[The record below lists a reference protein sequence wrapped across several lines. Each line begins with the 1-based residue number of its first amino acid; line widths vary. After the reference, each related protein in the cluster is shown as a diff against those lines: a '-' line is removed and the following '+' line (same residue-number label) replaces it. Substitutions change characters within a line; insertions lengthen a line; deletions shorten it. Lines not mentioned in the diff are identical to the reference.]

1 MLAAKEQPSLSPSMQ
16 DDALASAIPLHFLEA
31 EIGGLV
37 LCAKTATAAA
47 LSARGESAGYSLR
60 RRFRGIFCGAEPA
73 ALPDGWTPLR
83 SVPSVRFGRVLEA
96 ETETA
101 LPAAALRR
109 AAGAGGGA
117 RLLGDVEQ
125 LRLQEAPEERDFFFA
140 DNLEPHAT
148 RRKEI
153 LKAHPEITKLMGP
166 EWRTKYIVAATVA
179 LQILLACLA
188 KKWSVWTFVAVAYV
202 VGATVNHSLFL
213 AIHELAHNLGAKSSS
228 ANKII
233 GMVANLPIVFPYC
246 ITFKPY
252 HMAHHRNQGVDGID
266 TDVPTF
272 LEGYLIT
279 KSSYNR
285 VDHTI
290 RKAIFMFFQIFAYAL
305 RPMFIKPDLVP
316 FDGWVLCNLLAA
328 RPGSG
333 FWTDFDATEETYS
346 YYGPLNWLAYNV
358 GYHNEHHDF
367 PNIAW
372 SNLPKVRDIAPEF
385 YDHLP
390 QCKSWP
396 GAILR
401 YIFDDSISPFSR
413 VKRTKKYD

>member
-1 MLAAKEQPSLSPSMQ
+1 M
-16 DDALASAIPLHFLEA
+16 
-31 EIGGLV
+31 G
-37 LCAKTATAAA
+37 
-47 LSARGESAGYSLR
+47 SLR
-60 RRFRGIFCGAEPA
+60 
-73 ALPDGWTPLR
+73 
-83 SVPSVRFGRVLEA
+83 S
-96 ETETA
+96 
-101 LPAAALRR
+101 
-109 AAGAGGGA
+109 
-117 RLLGDVEQ
+117 
-125 LRLQEAPEERDFFFA
+125 EAPEERDFFFA

-316 FDGWVLCNLLAA
+316 FDGWVLCNLLVMAA
-328 RPGSG
+328 FDYFMFVAVGWQAVVYFLLSTFFAGSIHPTAG
-333 FWTDFDATEETYS
+333 HFIA
-346 YYGPLNWLAYNV
+346 
-358 GYHNEHHDF
+358 EHYVMEGQ
-367 PNIAW
+367 A
-372 SNLPKVRDIAPEF
+372 
-385 YDHLP
+385 
-390 QCKSWP
+390 
-396 GAILR
+396 
-401 YIFDDSISPFSR
+401 
-413 VKRTKKYD
+413 